1 MVRLARKPHRHIGR
15 SKLHA
20 GSLPKRR
27 LALVLGIGLLLVGTI
42 ATLVTFASAGRVD
55 TLVTI
60 GDEAGG
66 FHNALVAINPDNGT
80 KVGAL
85 TAPNLSNLSGCSPT
99 QPKPYLYDV
108 TVDTNRGV
116 ALAGLK
122 PCQGGRLNAGQSI
135 ALFNV
140 VNMRF
145 DRYLDGPTEGVAAIR
160 IIDAGSF
167 AVLNSTGA
175 EVWVYS
181 NDGGVR
187 HKVGLGGSATR
198 FGAAFGSVIVVYADG
213 TVDKINPATG
223 GRERLA
229 STGQPFPRQGGIDG
243 LRLLQVGD
251 SAYVLSQ
258 SGTAQSSLV
267 AITGQGQVQS
277 YGMGSTATSLDVN
290 ASGEAIMVATGCPT
304 GTNCGDNSNR
314 LYVFQVAT
322 KQFQKTAQFEYL
334 PLQTSPARVR
344 FDSVGEKIYFDGV
357 VTGSSGVGQRFVFS
371 LELNSTQLLSARVA
385 IPSSSWLPVGV
396 DPGSINLGSQTPAV
410 DVPADVPK
418 GGGIGSGGIG
428 SAPVPLDEIERL
440 LGMSIGEIDWS
451 KVTDDQIRAFG
462 YDPAEVRRYVAQLQ
476 LRAGSSATIG
486 DTETITCRLGST
498 AGADQIAAIESVL
511 GVSLLQFDFSQVTD
525 EQIRTFGY
533 DPAEVRTL
541 ISQYKQNAEAIKQG
555 GGDPCANTYTQDAF
569 VVNQGSDQAAA
580 ANGTVTQVTAQTK
593 FDLFNGGWLVNLRWQ
608 APGGAQ
614 KFHIYGRDEGG
625 HKFERQLASVSGLE
639 RSVKFGGFNRIAL
652 PALHDAEYTLAVV
665 PEQSDGKLGAP
676 TAIKTRVRCYV
687 VWCQAT
693 AIAK

>member
-27 LALVLGIGLLLVGTI
+27 MALVLGIGLVLVGTI
-42 ATLVTFASAGRVD
+42 VTLATFASSGRVD

-66 FHNALVAINPDNGT
+66 FHNALIAINPDNGT

-85 TAPNLSNLSGCSPT
+85 VVPNLPNLNGCSPT

-108 TVDTNRGV
+108 TVDTNRGI

-122 PCQGGRLNAGQSI
+122 PCQGGRLNTGQAI
-135 ALFNV
+135 ARFNV
-140 VNMRF
+140 ATMRF
-145 DRYLDGPTEGVAAIR
+145 DRYLDGPTEGVVAIR
-160 IIDAGSF
+160 SLDTGGF
-167 AVLNSTGA
+167 AALNTSGA
-175 EVWVYS
+175 EVWLYS
-181 NDGGVR
+181 AEGGVR
-187 HKVGLGGSATR
+187 HKVGLAGTATR
-198 FGAAFGSVIVVYADG
+198 FGVAFGSIVVAYSDG
-213 TVDKINPATG
+213 TIDRING
-223 GRERLA
+223 DSGVRERLGSA
-229 STGQPFPRQGGIDG
+229 GVTLPRQAGIDG
-243 LRLLQVGD
+243 LRVLQVGD
-251 SAYVLSQ
+251 SVYTLSQ
-258 SGTAQSSLV
+258 ANGQSSLV
-267 AITGQGQVQS
+267 AMNNQGQVQS

-304 GTNCGDNSNR
+304 GTNCGDNPNR
-314 LYVFQVAT
+314 LYAFQVAA

-385 IPSSSWLPVGV
+385 IPSSSWLSVGV
-396 DPGSINLGSQTPAV
+396 DPSSINLGSQTPAV

-451 KVTDDQIRAFG
+451 KVTDEQIRAFG
-462 YDPAEVRRYVAQLQ
+462 YDPAEVRTLVA
-476 LRAGSSATIG
+476 
-486 DTETITCRLGST
+486 
-498 AGADQIAAIESVL
+498 
-511 GVSLLQFDFSQVTD
+511 
-525 EQIRTFGY
+525 
-533 DPAEVRTL
+533 
-541 ISQYKQNAEAIKQG
+541 QYKQNAEALKQG

-593 FDLFNGGWLVNLRWQ
+593 LDLFNGGWLVNLRWQ

-614 KFHIYGRDEGG
+614 KFHIYGRDEGN
-625 HKFERQLASVSGLE
+625 HKFERQLATVSGLE

-676 TAIKTRVRCYV
+676 TAIKTRVRCYI

-693 AIAK
+693 AVAK

>member
-20 GSLPKRR
+20 GSLPKGR
-27 LALVLGIGLLLVGTI
+27 LALVLGIGLVLVGTI

-66 FHNALVAINPDNGT
+66 FHNALVAINPDNGA

-85 TAPNLSNLSGCSPT
+85 TAPSLPNLSGCSPT

-108 TVDTNRGV
+108 AVDTNRGV

-122 PCQGGRLNAGQSI
+122 PCQGGRLNTGQAI
-135 ALFNV
+135 ARFNV
-140 VNMRF
+140 ATMRF
-145 DRYLDGPTEGVAAIR
+145 DRYLDGPSEGVVAIR
-160 IIDAGSF
+160 SLDTGGF
-167 AVLNSTGA
+167 AALNTSGA
-175 EVWVYS
+175 EVWLYS
-181 NDGGVR
+181 AEGGVR
-187 HKVGLGGSATR
+187 HKVGLAGTATR
-198 FGAAFGSVIVVYADG
+198 FGVAFGNIVVAYSDG
-213 TVDKINPATG
+213 TIDRINGDSGA
-223 GRERLA
+223 RERLGSA
-229 STGQPFPRQGGIDG
+229 GLALPRQAGIDG
-243 LRLLQVGD
+243 LRVLQVGD
-251 SAYVLSQ
+251 SVYTLSQ
-258 SGTAQSSLV
+258 ANGQSNLV
-267 AITGQGQVQS
+267 AMNNQGQVQS
-277 YGMGSTATSLDVN
+277 YSMGSTATSLDVN

-304 GTNCGDNSNR
+304 GTNCGDNPNR
-314 LYVFQVAT
+314 LYAFQVAT

-440 LGMSIGEIDWS
+440 LGMSIWEIDWS
-451 KVTDDQIRAFG
+451 KVTDEQIRAFG
-462 YDPAEVRRYVAQLQ
+462 YDPAEVRRYVAQLRLQ
-476 LRAGSSATIG
+476 AGSSATIG
-486 DTETITCRLGST
+486 DSETITCRLGST

-511 GVSLLQFDFSQVTD
+511 GVSLLQFDFGQVTD
-525 EQIRTFGY
+525 DQIRTFGY
-533 DPAEVRTL
+533 DPTEVRTL
-541 ISQYKQNAEAIKQG
+541 VAQYKQNAEALKQG

-580 ANGTVTQVTAQTK
+580 ANGTVTQVTAQTRL
-593 FDLFNGGWLVNLRWQ
+593 DLFNGGWLVNLRWQ

-614 KFHIYGRDEGG
+614 KFHIYGRDEGS
-625 HKFERQLASVSGLE
+625 HKFERQLASVSGLQ

-693 AIAK
+693 AIVK